1 MFVLFKR
8 LLQDRAG
15 FSAIEYG
22 LMAALGLIMVGQ
34 LVASKF

>member
-1 MFVLFKR
+1 MLDLFTR
-8 LLQDRAG
+8 LLRSQAG

-34 LVASKF
+34 LVATKF

>member
-1 MFVLFKR
+1 MFVLFAR
-8 LLQDRAG
+8 LLKDQAG

>member
-1 MFVLFKR
+1 MLLLFTR
-8 LLQDRAG
+8 LLKDRAG